1 MAWKISVSLERD
13 HEALRIVQR
22 MIYAAA
28 KAQGVTDVE
37 AHSVARSLCDAIRTA
52 DGEAI
57 GNQPVESAAPPLQ
70 IDLEYD
76 EETLTL
82 LVRDRPMPLGGS
94 GSSEVL
100 H

>member
-13 HEALRIVQR
+13 PEALLVVQR

-28 KAQGVTDVE
+28 KAQGASDLE
-37 AHSVARSLCDAIRTA
+37 AYSAARSVNEAIRMPESDEPEA
-52 DGEAI
+52 DSTESQAA
-57 GNQPVESAAPPLQ
+57 PVE

-82 LVRDRPMPLGGS
+82 LVRDRRIPPNLS
-94 GSSEVL
+94 AQAVQ